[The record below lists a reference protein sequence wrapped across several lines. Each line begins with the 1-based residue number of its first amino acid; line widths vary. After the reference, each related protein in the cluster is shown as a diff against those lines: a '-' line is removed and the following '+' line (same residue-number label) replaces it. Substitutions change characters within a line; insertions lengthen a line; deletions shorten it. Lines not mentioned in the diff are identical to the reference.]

1 MNSFYESKKILI
13 FENWNSIIDTN
24 YGVEFRYGI
33 PAASKNEIEN
43 GESDYGIKEKAG
55 DRYERYPASRDAG
68 A

>member
-1 MNSFYESKKILI
+1 
-13 FENWNSIIDTN
+13 
-24 YGVEFRYGI
+24 VGI